1 MYIYVYCVDLYIVLM
16 HGIVYETLCDDVY
29 TPDRH
34 LPTPRQRGH
43 SPHRHTAAGIAAPP
57 TTDTQQTRG
66 LCAEPGSGPS
76 ERGEHRP
83 FEWGR
88 RVCGGLS
95 SALGVVR
102 CGRSAG
108 WVLCV
113 LWAISAAVWGGSTL
127 WG

>member
-1 MYIYVYCVDLYIVLM
+1 MGTLVEPDRYIYRRALHARVYALEIIPKYM
-16 HGIVYETLCDDVY
+16 M
-29 TPDRH
+29 
-34 LPTPRQRGH
+34 
-43 SPHRHTAAGIAAPP
+43 TA
-57 TTDTQQTRG
+57 
-66 LCAEPGSGPS
+66 S

-83 FEWGR
+83 IGWGR

-95 SALGVVR
+95 STLGVAR

-108 WVLCV
+108 CVLCL

>member
-1 MYIYVYCVDLYIVLM
+1 VHAKASKQSSKIISCEGQGATHPASCAINQSKVLRKS
-16 HGIVYETLCDDVY
+16 HTGKEK
-29 TPDRH
+29 
-34 LPTPRQRGH
+34 
-43 SPHRHTAAGIAAPP
+43 PHPST
-57 TTDTQQTRG
+57 
-66 LCAEPGSGPS
+66 S
-76 ERGEHRP
+76 ERGGHRP

-108 WVLCV
+108 CVLCV